1 MARGSSQATGA
12 ATTASDLANTY
23 SGNAASLFSTL
34 EPTLATEA
42 AHPAGMAPTDLAA
55 ATTAGMQTGG
65 GTQAAAT
72 GQGALRAAR
81 TRNIGGGDAAIASA
95 ARSGGQQESNA
106 AFQTVLKN
114 SALKQTQQQAGIKGM
129 EGLFSENLAGGNQA
143 LGQVAGDVNAN
154 TNAETASWDW
164 AKDLADPLL
173 SDVTQIGLAR
183 IKANAGGGS

>member
-1 MARGSSQATGA
+1 MAARNNQQATGA

-42 AHPAGMAPTDLAA
+42 AHPAGMSPTDLAA
-55 ATTAGMQTGG
+55 ATTAGMQSGG

-95 ARSGGQQESNA
+95 ARSGGQQASNA
-106 AFQTVLKN
+106 ALQTVLKN
-114 SALKQTQQQAGIKGM
+114 SALKQTQQ
-129 EGLFSENLAGGNQA
+129 
-143 LGQVAGDVNAN
+143 
-154 TNAETASWDW
+154 
-164 AKDLADPLL
+164 
-173 SDVTQIGLAR
+173 
-183 IKANAGGGS
+183 